1 MTFRDY
7 RPADFE
13 RLCEIDRCC
22 FEPRV
27 AYSAGEMRAILRHR
41 RAVVIVAENSRGEVV
56 AFVAAQ
62 RRAAGRARDGTGDAA
77 WIVTLDVLP
86 RYRRRGVGRELMRR
100 SEERLA
106 AAGVRVAVL
115 ETAVSNRAAQALYES
130 LGYTFVKRLPRYY
143 ASGEDGWRMEKRL
156 VRA

>member
-13 RLCEIDRCC
+13 RLCEIDRRC
-22 FEPRV
+22 FDPRL
-27 AYSAGEMRAILRHR
+27 AYSTREMRAILRHP
-41 RAVVIVAENSRGEVV
+41 RAVVIVAENRRGEVV

-62 RRAAGRARDGTGDAA
+62 RRAPGRGRAGAGDLA

-86 RYRRRGVGRELMRR
+86 RYRRRGGGRELMRR
-100 SEERLA
+100 CEERLA
-106 AAGVRVAVL
+106 ARGARVAFL
-115 ETAVSNRAAQALYES
+115 ETAVSNHAAQALYES

-143 ASGEDGWRMEKRL
+143 ASGEDGWLMEKPL

>member
-13 RLCEIDRCC
+13 RLIEIDGRC
-22 FEPRV
+22 FSPQV
-27 AYSAGEMRAILRHR
+27 AYSAGEMRAILRHPQ
-41 RAVVIVAENSRGEVV
+41 AVVIVAENRRGNIV

-62 RRAAGRARDGTGDAA
+62 SRAPGRSREHA

-86 RYRRRGVGRELMRR
+86 RYRRRGLGHELMRR
-100 SEERLA
+100 CEERLA
-106 AAGVRVAVL
+106 AAGARNAFL

-130 LGYTFVKRLPRYY
+130 LGYTLIKRLPRYY
-143 ASGEDGWRMEKRL
+143 ATGEDAWLMEKRL